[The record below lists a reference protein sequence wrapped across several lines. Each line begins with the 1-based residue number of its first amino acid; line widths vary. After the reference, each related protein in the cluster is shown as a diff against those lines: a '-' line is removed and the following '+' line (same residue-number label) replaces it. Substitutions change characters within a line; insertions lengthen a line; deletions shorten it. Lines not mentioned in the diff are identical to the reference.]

1 METFLIRALQLIMS
15 LSLLVIIH
23 EGGHFLFARLFKVR
37 VEKFCLFFDP
47 WFTLFKFKP
56 KKSETEY
63 AVGWLPL
70 GGYVKIAGMID
81 ESMDTEQMKQPE
93 QPWEFRSKP
102 AWQRL
107 LIMVGGVLFN
117 FLLALFIYS
126 MILFAWGDQYIKVQE
141 APLGMDFNE
150 TAKSVGFKDGD
161 VLLSADGVPFERYDG
176 DMLSQIADARE
187 VSVLRDGA
195 KASVYIPDDMMQRLL
210 ADSIRFAS
218 FRFPYVVDSVM
229 VNSPAAQA
237 GIQPG
242 DSIIAL
248 NGTPISFSDF
258 KQAMA
263 ERKKNAATLL
273 KDSIDP
279 RFITLAYVR
288 GGVTDTL
295 SMRVDSA
302 YLMGVTACLVTD
314 RLLPMVKKQYAFLE
328 SFPAG
333 VSLGVK
339 TLKGYVGNMKY
350 LFSKEGAKQL
360 GGFGTIGTQRR
371 DRLEHS
377 GRDFVAH
384 DMAVNEA
391 VNIQADGAA
400 ALLGKGPEQQAE
412 GGQDDDQAQIL
423 ALFIGLGTQVDPR
436 QHREAN
442 GRGHDQGIHRP
453 LLPEQHGNQQR
464 RDDQQHQ
471 QPAPVRQQEA
481 AGAQRWRFTPAVC
494 WK

>member
-56 KKSETEY
+56 KKSDTEY

-70 GGYVKIAGMID
+70 GGYVKISGMID
-81 ESMDTEQMKQPE
+81 ESMDTEQMKQPVKE
-93 QPWEFRSKP
+93 WEFRAKP

-126 MILFAWGDQYIKVQE
+126 MILFAWGDQYIKVQD
-141 APLGMDFNE
+141 APLGMEFNE
-150 TAKSVGFKDGD
+150 SAKAVGFQDGD
-161 VLLSADGVPFERYDG
+161 VLLSADGVEFQRYDG

-187 VSVLRDGA
+187 VSVLRNGSRT
-195 KASVYIPDDMMQRLL
+195 SVYIPEDFMQKLL
-210 ADSIRFAS
+210 ADSVRFAS
-218 FRFPYVVDSVM
+218 FRIPYVVDSVM

-248 NGTPISFSDF
+248 DGRSVSFSDF
-258 KQAMA
+258 RQAMA
-263 ERKKNAATLL
+263 ERKKNEANLL

-279 RFITLAYVR
+279 RLISLTYVR
-288 GGVTDTL
+288 AGVTDSLT
-295 SMRVDSA
+295 MRVDSA
-302 YLMGVTACLVTD
+302 YLMGVTASLLTT
-314 RLLPMVKKQYAFLE
+314 RLLPTVDVKYGFLE

-360 GGFGTIGTQRR
+360 GGFGTIGSIFPATWDWHQFWYMTAF
-371 DRLEHS
+371 LS
-377 GRDFVAH
+377 
-384 DMAVNEA
+384 
-391 VNIQADGAA
+391 I
-400 ALLGKGPEQQAE
+400 
-412 GGQDDDQAQIL
+412 IL
-423 ALFIGLGTQVDPR
+423 AFMNILPIPALDGGHVLFLFYEMIARRKPSDKFMEYAQMTGMFLLFGLLIW
-436 QHREAN
+436 AN
-442 GRGHDQGIHRP
+442 FNDVLRY
-453 LLPEQHGNQQR
+453 
-464 RDDQQHQ
+464 
-471 QPAPVRQQEA
+471 
-481 AGAQRWRFTPAVC
+481 FF
-494 WK
+494 

>member
-56 KKSETEY
+56 KKSDTEY

-150 TAKSVGFKDGD
+150 TAKSVGFQDGD
-161 VLLSADGVPFERYDG
+161 ILLSADGVPFERYDG

-187 VSVLRDGA
+187 VSVIRNGA
-195 KASVYIPDDMMQRLL
+195 KASVYIPEDLMQRLL

-218 FRFPYVVDSVM
+218 YRFPYVIDSVM

-258 KQAMA
+258 KEAMA
-263 ERKKNAATLL
+263 ERKKNAETLL
-273 KDSIDP
+273 KDWRRNRHIEYACRLRLPDGCNHLSRHRPPAPYGEKRIYFLRILPGRCLPRRKDP
-279 RFITLAYVR
+279 ERICRKHEIPLLER
-288 GGVTDTL
+288 R
-295 SMRVDSA
+295 SQ
-302 YLMGVTACLVTD
+302 TARWLRND
-314 RLLPMVKKQYAFLE
+314 
-328 SFPAG
+328 
-333 VSLGVK
+333 
-339 TLKGYVGNMKY
+339 
-350 LFSKEGAKQL
+350 
-360 GGFGTIGTQRR
+360 
-371 DRLEHS
+371 
-377 GRDFVAH
+377 
-384 DMAVNEA
+384 
-391 VNIQADGAA
+391 
-400 ALLGKGPEQQAE
+400 
-412 GGQDDDQAQIL
+412 
-423 ALFIGLGTQVDPR
+423 R
-436 QHREAN
+436 QHLPCYMGLAPVLVYDSLPFHHSSFHEYPPYPRI
-442 GRGHDQGIHRP
+442 GRRPRALP
-453 LLPEQHGNQQR
+453 LL
-464 RDDQQHQ
+464 RDDSSPQTE
-471 QPAPVRQQEA
+471 RQIY
-481 AGAQRWRFTPAVC
+481 GIRSNDRYDSTLRSVDMG
-494 WK
+494 

>member
-314 RLLPMVKKQYAFLE
+314 RLLPMVKKQ
-328 SFPAG
+328 
-333 VSLGVK
+333 
-339 TLKGYVGNMKY
+339 
-350 LFSKEGAKQL
+350 
-360 GGFGTIGTQRR
+360 
-371 DRLEHS
+371 
-377 GRDFVAH
+377 
-384 DMAVNEA
+384 
-391 VNIQADGAA
+391 
-400 ALLGKGPEQQAE
+400 
-412 GGQDDDQAQIL
+412 
-423 ALFIGLGTQVDPR
+423 
-436 QHREAN
+436 
-442 GRGHDQGIHRP
+442 
-453 LLPEQHGNQQR
+453 
-464 RDDQQHQ
+464 
-471 QPAPVRQQEA
+471 
-481 AGAQRWRFTPAVC
+481 
-494 WK
+494 

>member
-15 LSLLVIIH
+15 LSLLVIVH

-56 KKSETEY
+56 KKSDTEY

-141 APLGMDFNE
+141 APLGMEFNE
-150 TAKSVGFKDGD
+150 TAKAVGFQDGD
-161 VLLSADGVPFERYDG
+161 ILLSADGVPFERYDG

-187 VSVLRDGA
+187 VSVIRNGA
-195 KASVYIPDDMMQRLL
+195 KASVYIPEDLMQRLL
-210 ADSIRFAS
+210 ADSVRFAS
-218 FRFPYVVDSVM
+218 YRFPYVIDSVM

-237 GIQPG
+237 GIQAG

-258 KQAMA
+258 KEAMA
-263 ERKKNAATLL
+263 ERKKNEATLL

-279 RFITLAYVR
+279 RLITLTYVR
-288 GGVTDTL
+288 NGATDTL

-314 RLLPMVKKQYAFLE
+314 RLLPMVKKEYAFFE

-360 GGFGTIGTQRR
+360 GGFGTIGS
-371 DRLEHS
+371 D
-377 GRDFVAH
+377 
-384 DMAVNEA
+384 
-391 VNIQADGAA
+391 
-400 ALLGKGPEQQAE
+400 
-412 GGQDDDQAQIL
+412 
-423 ALFIGLGTQVDPR
+423 R
-436 QHREAN
+436 QHLPRYLGLAPVLVYDSLPFHHPGFHEHPPYPRIRRWPRAL
-442 GRGHDQGIHRP
+442 P
-453 LLPEQHGNQQR
+453 LL
-464 RDDQQHQ
+464 RDDSPPQTE
-471 QPAPVRQQEA
+471 RQVYGIRPDDRYDSA
-481 AGAQRWRFTPAVC
+481 LRSVDMG
-494 WK
+494 